1 MTLSIAFDPA
11 ATTDVVDAVNWYE
24 GQRKGLGARFYAE
37 MTRVV
42 KLAAVHPLRYP
53 CIQSDIRRISLRR
66 FPYSIY
72 FRAEPS
78 RLVVLAV
85 FHARR
90 SPTRLPP

>member
-1 MTLSIAFDPA
+1 MTLPITFDPA

-24 GQRKGLGARFYAE
+24 GQRKGLGAKFYAE
-37 MTRVV
+37 VTRVV
-42 KLAAVHPLRYP
+42 KLAAAYPLRYP
-53 CIQSDIRRISLRR
+53 FIQPDIRRISLRR

-72 FRAEPS
+72 FRAEPA

-90 SPTRLPP
+90 NPSRLTP

>member
-1 MTLSIAFDPA
+1 MTLPITFDPA
-11 ATTDVVDAVNWYE
+11 ATADVVDAVHWYE

-42 KLAAVHPLRYP
+42 KLAAAHPLRYP
-53 CIQSDIRRISLRR
+53 LTQSDIRRISLHR

-72 FRAEPS
+72 FRVEPK

-90 SPTRLPP
+90 NPSRLTP